1 MALNEK
7 QQRIRQKLARGE
19 QLDPHEALEWMDA
32 QEDEPDGTGF
42 GAGDPGPMPSDD
54 PQNVRE
60 LDDDEEDTEHHDVG
74 LRRNAINILMIERG
88 EMFGTA
94 IPLHQDMQQTL
105 KEIQIAVQEIYIAK
119 RANAQKRP

>member
-19 QLDPHEALEWMDA
+19 SLDPAEELEWMDA
-32 QEDEPDGTGF
+32 QDEENGGSDSIQVGHADEPER
-42 GAGDPGPMPSDD
+42 
-54 PQNVRE
+54 VRE
-60 LDDDEEDTEHHDVG
+60 IDDDEEDTEHHDVG

>member
-19 QLDPHEALEWMDA
+19 QLDPAEELEWMDA
-32 QEDEPDGTGF
+32 QDEENGGEGAIQVGHADEPER
-42 GAGDPGPMPSDD
+42 
-54 PQNVRE
+54 VRE
-60 LDDDEEDTEHHDVG
+60 IDDDEEDTEHHDVG

-119 RANAQKRP
+119 RANAHKRP